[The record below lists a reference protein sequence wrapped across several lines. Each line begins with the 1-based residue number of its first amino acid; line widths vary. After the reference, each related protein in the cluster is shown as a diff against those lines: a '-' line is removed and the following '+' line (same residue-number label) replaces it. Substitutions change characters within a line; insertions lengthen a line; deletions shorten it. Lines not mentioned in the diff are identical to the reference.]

1 VGSETY
7 SLLVD
12 SLNINVADILSKVAV
27 SQSAR
32 GNSDSKSKCH
42 NPFSIENL
50 LSNGTRNIHS
60 LSKEMLNGVHE
71 KSNLGLFR
79 GSSSPYS
86 SDHDDDDSTNSSVA
100 ESYMSSPRASS
111 ELDVTDEPEFNEM
124 GPIDVTMPN
133 RKRLQTSQKENTKTR
148 SADTNTGLN
157 SSRLSST
164 SPTNSLSS
172 I

>member
-1 VGSETY
+1 
-7 SLLVD
+7 
-12 SLNINVADILSKVAV
+12 
-27 SQSAR
+27 
-32 GNSDSKSKCH
+32 
-42 NPFSIENL
+42 
-50 LSNGTRNIHS
+50 
-60 LSKEMLNGVHE
+60 MLNGVHE